1 MSRLTLGGSIDV
13 SLGKL
18 VSRGATATPGCNEA
32 TTTWLP
38 AVGDV
43 LAEEVEEF
51 ETADELEVVVTL
63 ICGSSWPFQ
72 NKVNLFSPPHGSV
85 GSPAH
90 GVLQSLL
97 SAGPDPAARAFPQKH
112 S

>member
-1 MSRLTLGGSIDV
+1 MDV

-18 VSRGATATPGCNEA
+18 VRRVVNATPGCDEA

-38 AVGDV
+38 VVGVV
-43 LAEEVEEF
+43 LAEEVKEVEKV
-51 ETADELEVVVTL
+51 ETTDELEVVAAL

-72 NKVNLFSPPHGSV
+72 NKANLFGPPHGSV

-97 SAGPDPAARAFPQKH
+97 SAGSDPAARAFPQ
-112 S
+112 